1 MFEEVMP
8 WELDNVISLWNTLAA
23 KGLGWRSYTD
33 GKANSRPRSLRR
45 LGVILS
51 RANSD
56 IETFTAELTAA
67 LVYIQEEGTET
78 VNKRLNQQYGLKMTF
93 WTFCRDLNNIT
104 HLSNLALN
112 RTPYGVQD
120 QEKARKDTKAEL
132 LRSFEVEL
140 REWTAFMAYRSGDD
154 TAALEDALAAAR
166 AVMASAEDAC
176 LG

>member
-23 KGLGWRSYTD
+23 QGLGWRSYTD

-51 RANSD
+51 RANTTV
-56 IETFTAELTAA
+56 EEFTAELTAA

-104 HLSNLALN
+104 HLANLALN
-112 RTPYGVQD
+112 RTPDVQD

-132 LRSFEVEL
+132 LRSFEAEL

-154 TAALEDALAAAR
+154 TAALEAAIEAAR
-166 AVMASAEDAC
+166 SVMASAEDAC
-176 LG
+176 SD